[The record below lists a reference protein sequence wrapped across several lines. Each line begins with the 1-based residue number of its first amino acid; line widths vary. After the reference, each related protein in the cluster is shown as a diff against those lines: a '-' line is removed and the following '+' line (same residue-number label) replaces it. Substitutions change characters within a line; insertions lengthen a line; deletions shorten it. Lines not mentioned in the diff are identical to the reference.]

1 MLCFWLAS
9 IIQKKFLVSDQQ
21 KNKGL
26 NLGLIKRIL
35 SYTKQYRKLFFA
47 SVLLTVLLSVLA
59 IVRPLLISKAL
70 NDFVVDQRSLPG
82 LNFICCLI
90 LFFLLF
96 EAFCQII
103 NLRITN
109 LLGQNIVRDLRDQ
122 VYKHLLHLKN
132 TYFDNTP
139 VGTLVTRA
147 ISDIESLSDVFSQ
160 GFIVIAG
167 DLLMLATF
175 IVVMFIKN
183 WVLALLSMSTIP
195 LLFVATALFKRG
207 VKKTFTM
214 VRNAVAALNTFT
226 QEHITGM
233 RLVQLFNREEQEYEK
248 FKAINKEHRV
258 ANIKSI
264 FYYSVF
270 FPVVEILSSFSIAL
284 IIWFAG
290 VKGSSYNINLGDI
303 TFFIM
308 MVNMMFR
315 PIRMLADRLNT
326 LQMGFVSAER
336 VFKVLDTDEIISNTG
351 SEVFTGVKNSI
362 EFKDIW
368 FAYKNDHFVLKN
380 VSFKI
385 QAGQTVA
392 LVGATGAGK
401 STIINLLSRFYDYQ
415 RGQILIDGLDIRNF
429 ELQTIRKNTGVVLQD
444 VYLFNDSILNNITLS
459 NPDIN
464 TDDVIEATKKIGLYE
479 YISSLPGG
487 FQYQVTERG
496 QSLSA
501 GQRQLIAFIRAF
513 VYQPKIFILDEATAT
528 IDTQTELLIQQAVEK
543 ISEGRTSII
552 IAHRLSTIKHV
563 DKIFVFDKGE
573 IVEEGSIKEL
583 LEKDSQFKKLYEL
596 QNKGE
601 LIE

>member
-1 MLCFWLAS
+1 MT
-9 IIQKKFLVSDQQ
+9 DTP
-21 KNKGL
+21 KNNKL
-26 NLGLIKRIL
+26 NIGLIKRIL
-35 SYTKQYRKLFFA
+35 AYTKGYHMLFFG
-47 SVLLTVLLSVLA
+47 SVLLTVLLSALA
-59 IVRPLLISKAL
+59 IVRPLLISEAL

-82 LNFICCLI
+82 LNAICLLI

-96 EAFCQII
+96 EALCQVI

-109 LLGQNIVRDLRDQ
+109 LLGQNIVRDLRNQ
-122 VYKHLLHLKN
+122 VYRHILQLKN

-147 ISDIESLSDVFSQ
+147 VSDIESLSDVFSQ

-167 DLLMLATF
+167 DLLMLAVF
-175 IVVMFIKN
+175 ITVMFMKN
-183 WVLALLSMSTIP
+183 WVLAFLALSTIP

-233 RLVQLFNREEQEYEK
+233 RLVQLFNREDREFEK
-248 FKAINKEHRV
+248 FKEINRQHRT

-290 VKGSSYNINLGDI
+290 VKGNSYNINLGDI

-326 LQMGFVSAER
+326 LQMGIVSAER
-336 VFKVLDTDEIISNTG
+336 VFKVLDTDEKISDEG
-351 SEVFTGVKNSI
+351 KIQFTGVKNGI
-362 EFKDIW
+362 EFKNVW
-368 FAYKNDHFVLKN
+368 FAYKAGQHVLKD
-380 VSFKI
+380 VSFNI
-385 QAGQTVA
+385 RSGHTVA

-401 STIINLLSRFYDYQ
+401 STIINLLSRFYEYEK
-415 RGQILIDGLDIRNF
+415 GGVFIDGTSIRDF
-429 ELQTIRKNTGVVLQD
+429 DLQSLRKNTGVVLQD
-444 VYLFNDSILNNITLS
+444 VYLFNDTILNNITLS
-459 NPDIN
+459 NPDIKLE
-464 TDDVIEATKKIGLYE
+464 TVEAATREIGLYD
-479 YISSLPGG
+479 YIQSLPGG
-487 FQYQVTERG
+487 FQYHVTERG

-513 VYQPKIFILDEATAT
+513 VYQPAIFILDEATAT
-528 IDTQTELLIQQAVEK
+528 IDTQTELLIQRAVEK
-543 ISEGRTSII
+543 ISEGRTSVI
-552 IAHRLSTIKHV
+552 IAHRLSTIRHV
-563 DKIFVFDKGE
+563 DRIFVFEQGR
-573 IVEEGSIKEL
+573 IIEEGSVTQL
-583 LEKDSQFKKLYEL
+583 LESDSKFKKLYEL
-596 QNKGE
+596 QNNGE
-601 LIE
+601 LID

>member
-1 MLCFWLAS
+1 MLCFWLVS

-21 KNKGL
+21 KNKVL

-59 IVRPLLISKAL
+59 IVRPLLISMAL
-70 NDFVVDQRSLPG
+70 NDFVVDQRSLSG

-96 EAFCQII
+96 EAFCQIV

-195 LLFVATALFKRG
+195 LLFVATAVFKRG

-248 FKAINKEHRV
+248 FKAINKQHRV

-336 VFKVLDTDEIISNTG
+336 VFKVLDTDEIISDSG
-351 SEVFTGVKNSI
+351 SEVFTGVKNDI

-385 QAGQTVA
+385 KAGQTVA

-415 RGQILIDGLDIRNF
+415 RGQILIDGLEIRNF
-429 ELQTIRKNTGVVLQD
+429 DLQTIRKNTGVVLQD

-573 IVEEGSIKEL
+573 IIEEGSIKEL

>member
-1 MLCFWLAS
+1 
-9 IIQKKFLVSDQQ
+9 VSEPQ
-21 KNKGL
+21 KNNGL

-35 SYTKQYRKLFFA
+35 AYTKKYQALFFG
-47 SVLLTVLLSVLA
+47 SVILTILLAALA
-59 IVRPLLISKAL
+59 IVRPLLISRAL
-70 NDFVVDQRSLPG
+70 NDFVVDQKSLPG
-82 LNFICCLI
+82 LNAICVVI

-96 EAFCQII
+96 EAFCQVV

-109 LLGQNIVRDLRDQ
+109 LLGQNIVRDLRNQ
-122 VYKHLLHLKN
+122 VYKHILHLKN
-132 TYFDNTP
+132 TYFDNSP

-147 ISDIESLSDVFSQ
+147 VSDIESLSDVFSQ

-175 IVVMFIKN
+175 IAVMFVKN
-183 WVLALLSMSTIP
+183 WVLAFLALSTIP

-233 RLVQLFNREEQEYEK
+233 RLVQLFNREEQEFKK
-248 FKAINKEHRV
+248 FREINRQHRT

-290 VKGSSYNINLGDI
+290 VKGNTYDINLGDI

-326 LQMGFVSAER
+326 LQMGIVSAER
-336 VFKVLDTDEIISNTG
+336 VFKVLDTNEIISDKG
-351 SEVFTGVKNSI
+351 SLKFTGVKQQI
-362 EFKDIW
+362 EFKNVW
-368 FAYKNDHFVLKN
+368 FAYRNDHFVLKN
-380 VSFKI
+380 VSFQI
-385 QAGQTVA
+385 RAGDTVA

-401 STIINLLSRFYDYQ
+401 STIINLLSRFYEYDK
-415 RGQILIDGLDIRNF
+415 GQILIDGSEIRDF
-429 ELQTIRKNTGVVLQD
+429 ELTTLRKNTGVVLQD
-444 VYLFNDSILNNITLS
+444 VYLFNDTILNNITLS

-464 TDDVIEATKKIGLYE
+464 IEAVIEATKRIGLYD
-479 YISSLPGG
+479 YILSLPGG

-513 VYQPKIFILDEATAT
+513 VYQPAVFILDEATAT
-528 IDTQTELLIQQAVEK
+528 IDTQTEMLIQRAVEK
-543 ISEGRTSII
+543 ISEGRTSVI
-552 IAHRLSTIKHV
+552 IAHRLSTIRHV
-563 DKIFVFDKGE
+563 DKIFVFERGE
-573 IVEEGSIKEL
+573 IIEEGSVTEL
-583 LEKDSQFKKLYEL
+583 LEKESKFKKLYEL

-601 LIE
+601 LIN